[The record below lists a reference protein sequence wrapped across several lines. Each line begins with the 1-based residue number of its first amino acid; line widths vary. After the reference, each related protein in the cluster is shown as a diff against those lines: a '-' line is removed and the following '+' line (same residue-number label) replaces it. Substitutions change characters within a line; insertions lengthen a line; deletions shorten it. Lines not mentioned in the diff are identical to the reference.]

1 MSHDPL
7 FTPCR
12 CYVSGRHKV
21 VPLTCKSKGRHQR
34 RNSHFG
40 ETISCIRSRLSTC
53 GCWFVALVPIA
64 GINGEPLLFRLR
76 TKRCSFPPQEKFSQ
90 QLSILRK
97 CSGCF
102 MISSSSGAI
111 LAYISDASRPLP
123 TTICHCIRYGC
134 IRFHQHAHLSVNYAL
149 IPVPSIGKGP
159 GIHS

>member
-1 MSHDPL
+1 MSHNPL

-21 VPLTCKSKGRHQR
+21 VPLTCKSKGRHQW

-53 GCWFVALVPIA
+53 GCWFVALGSIGSLCFLDPVRNAAHFLNPHE
-64 GINGEPLLFRLR
+64 N
-76 TKRCSFPPQEKFSQ
+76 FSQ
-90 QLSILRK
+90 QLSRLRN

-111 LAYISDASRPLP
+111 LAYISDANRPLP
-123 TTICHCIRYGC
+123 TTICHCFRYGC
-134 IRFHQHAHLSVNYAL
+134 IRFH
-149 IPVPSIGKGP
+149 
-159 GIHS
+159 